1 MSKST
6 IIGVVGAGVLLSSLL
21 GVVRAQ
27 TPSPEDAAIAQIQT
41 LTTINSADQRRIAD
55 WVQNRVGEL
64 RQAVRQ
70 TPKAGVRPFIERV
83 KSLYENSTNTR
94 EFRVQMARQT
104 AGIAEREF
112 AKADLAPAISQ
123 AMARVLVDMDTA
135 ETYPGLI
142 AGLKSQDR
150 STRYVCVRG
159 LVTQKTFF
167 AADQD
172 RLNRTVA
179 ALRDAGVAEND
190 PVVLSSVYQTLAL
203 PNQVDAVFDAYMAL
217 FDRRIESRRASKVVV
232 DRAELDAFDYF
243 RVPAVIGA
251 LSPERKSALAAR
263 LAVFLR
269 LDAERYNTEE
279 VGLDEHFG
287 ECDNLERRIDGVE
300 SCLEALIGAGRG
312 GDIRGELRAGGYQQR
327 DAVLQQAYRWVGNPA
342 TQQAGA
348 LNAAPWNVPTGAP

>member
-1 MSKST
+1 MSKPT
-6 IIGVVGAGVLLSSLL
+6 IMGVVGVGLLLSPLF

-41 LTTINSADQRRIAD
+41 LTMINSNDQQRIAD

-70 TPKAGVRPFIERV
+70 TPEASVKPFTERV
-83 KSLYENSTNTR
+83 ENLYEDSTNTQ
-94 EFRVQMARQT
+94 EFRAQLARQT
-104 AGIAEREF
+104 ALIAEREF
-112 AKADLAPAISQ
+112 AKADLTPALSQ
-123 AMARVLVDMDTA
+123 AMARVMVDMDNA
-135 ETYPGLI
+135 ETYPGLV

-150 STRYVCVRG
+150 STRYLCVRG
-159 LVTQKTFF
+159 LVTQKTSF
-167 AADQD
+167 ATDQGQ
-172 RLNRTVA
+172 LNRTVA
-179 ALRDAGVAEND
+179 ALRDAGLAEND
-190 PVVLSSVYQTLAL
+190 PTVLCSVYQALAL
-203 PNQVDAVFDAYMAL
+203 PNQVDAVFDVFMAL
-217 FDRRIESRRASKVVV
+217 FDRRIESRRGSTLVV

-243 RVPAVIGA
+243 RAPAVIGA
-251 LSPERKSALAAR
+251 LSQERQSALAAR

-279 VGLDEHFG
+279 VGLDEHFS
-287 ECDNLERRIDGVE
+287 ECDNLERRIDSVE
-300 SCLEALIGAGRG
+300 SCLEALVGAGRG
-312 GDIRGELRAGGYQQR
+312 GDIRGELRAGGHVQR